1 MAMNLVIGEILFD
14 IFPDYRRL
22 GGAPFNVAF
31 HLKHFGLPVRFI
43 SRVGADAEGAE
54 IRKFLAGN
62 DFHLDDMQVDSQ
74 HPTGK
79 VQVLLDEKGVPQF
92 DIVADVAYDYLEADS
107 NVLGALGDRVGLIYF
122 GTLIQ
127 RTDSGCRT
135 LQLLL
140 NRKDTRTQCFYD
152 VNLRPKC
159 YSRPVVQES
168 LRQADHV
175 KLNEQEL
182 AVLQEMFGWKGTP
195 AEGVHRLMEANG
207 LKTLSLTR
215 GDAGSELFTTAGHF
229 TAPPAAPINVVD
241 TVGAGDGYAA
251 VLIAGLLQGWRPE
264 RTLQRATEFATRI
277 CEIEGAI
284 PTDASFYDRLPVM
297 EEQR

>member
-14 IFPDYRRL
+14 IFPAYRRL

-31 HLKHFGLPVRFI
+31 HLKHFGLPVRFF
-43 SRVGADAEGAE
+43 SRVGADPEGEE
-54 IRKFLAGN
+54 IRKFLADN
-62 DFHLDDMQVDSQ
+62 DFRLDDIQFDSQ

-79 VQVLLDEKGVPQF
+79 VQVLLDEKGIPQF
-92 DIVADVAYDYLEADS
+92 DIVAEVAYDHLEADT
-107 NVLGALGDRVGLIYF
+107 NTVAALGDGVGMIYF

-127 RTDSGCRT
+127 RTESGRRT
-135 LQLLL
+135 LQHLL
-140 NRKDTRTQCFYD
+140 NRRNPRTQCFYD

-159 YSRPVVQES
+159 YSGPAVQES

-175 KLNEQEL
+175 KLSAQEL
-182 AVLQEMFGWKGTP
+182 TVLQDMFGWKAAP
-195 AEGVHRLMEANG
+195 SEGVRRLMETNG
-207 LKTLSLTR
+207 LKTVSLTR
-215 GDAGSELFTTAGHF
+215 GEAGSELFTAAGHF
-229 TAPPAAPINVVD
+229 TAPAIEAADVVD

-264 RTLQRATEFATRI
+264 RMLQQATEFAKRI

-284 PTDASFYDRLPVM
+284 PTDASFYDRLPAM